1 LYLLSSATKSY
12 LDEIKRMKKIPNPV
26 DRHVGS
32 RVRMRRVLL
41 GMSQEKLGEAL
52 SLTFQQVQKYEKG
65 TNRIGAS
72 RLSQIAKIL
81 NVQVEFFFEGAPA
94 DTAFDEITS
103 LVTGFA
109 EGEQASYI
117 SDIMSTSD
125 GLQLARAFSRIQDP
139 KRRRMV
145 ITMANTLAGE
155 ELSDDSASSD

>member
-1 LYLLSSATKSY
+1 
-12 LDEIKRMKKIPNPV
+12 MKKIPNPV

-72 RLSQIAKIL
+72 RLSQISKTL
-81 NVQVEFFFEGAPA
+81 GVQVAFFFEGAPA
-94 DTAFDEITS
+94 DSSFDDTTS
-103 LVTGFA
+103 LMIGFA

-117 SDIMSTSD
+117 SDIMSTPD
-125 GLQLARAFSRIQDP
+125 GLQLARAFSRIKDP

-145 ITMANTLAGE
+145 ITMANTLADE
-155 ELSDDSASSD
+155 DPDNNSLASCD